1 MKSPRTA
8 GLAKNPWVIM
18 RRTRSLTFLTGL
30 TGRPVCKLLMR
41 LRIIRCHLGLMHKSP
56 I

>member
-18 RRTRSLTFLTGL
+18 RRTRSLTFLTG
-30 TGRPVCKLLMR
+30 RPVCKLLMR
-41 LRIIRCHLGLMHKSP
+41 LRIIRCPSA
-56 I
+56 